1 MKMGAED
8 IVLVGAVVVKGKN
21 DAEKAIGAVI
31 NGISKDVEVF
41 GNSDVQE
48 STWLIV
54 RFWQENI
61 HTIMEALNEDV
72 GSHTRDTESD
82 WT

>member
-21 DAEKAIGAVI
+21 DAEKAIGVVI
-31 NGISKDVEVF
+31 EGISKDVEVF

-54 RFWQENI
+54 RFW
-61 HTIMEALNEDV
+61 
-72 GSHTRDTESD
+72 
-82 WT
+82 